1 MLKLFFYTLLVFF
14 QSYVI
19 QDVNKEQVNNLLDKQ
34 VIVIDIRTDKEFK
47 EANINIPS
55 CFPLSFLPQTFL
67 LH

>member
-47 EANINIPS
+47 EGNIKTS
-55 CFPLSFLPQTFL
+55 HTLDF
-67 LH
+67 